1 MANLL
6 AKVLSAAQLFS
17 ADLTAADPI
26 GTLTAPQHD
35 LALSAVAFDR
45 TPHARAWRAWAW
57 VADERA
63 GVRARGP
70 LAQPAAHLATGVR
83 FVEERDYLCSF
94 AFSAETTCDWGV
106 LVLGPAAWT
115 CPRLQS
121 ALFGAL

>member
-6 AKVLSAAQLFS
+6 AKVLSAAQLSS
-17 ADLTAADPI
+17 ANLTAADPI
-26 GTLTAPQHD
+26 GALAAPQHD

-57 VADERA
+57 VTDKRA

-83 FVEERDYLCSF
+83 LVEKRDYLCSF
-94 AFSAETTCDWGV
+94 ALAAETACDWSV
-106 LVLGPAAWT
+106 LVLGPAAGA
-115 CPRLQS
+115 CPRLQG